1 VITRPV
7 DSDRSPWLSLGEASR
22 LLGITPATLR
32 RWADS
37 GEVPTFVTPGGH
49 RRFPRTVIEG
59 LMPRL
64 RRRRPALGGSGGA
77 TTDRIAQA
85 YRRARPIERPVPPP
99 WLRALSDGDR
109 AEFRARGRAFLTIVI
124 ELLDEAGREARASR
138 VVEARRA
145 ADEYGRLASRLGA
158 SLTETVEAFLRFRG
172 SFVGE
177 LAGVARRRRLD
188 TREATALLVE
198 AESLMDDLLLVL
210 MQGHGR

>member
-1 VITRPV
+1 ME
-7 DSDRSPWLSLGEASR
+7 SDRSPWLSLGEASR

-99 WLRALSDGDR
+99 WLRSLSDADR

-138 VVEARRA
+138 VVEARLA